1 MDPET
6 EPLTGIASNQ
16 PAWYTPKRLLALFCW
31 LTFLIYLDQGVV
43 ASNGVNRPIQVG
55 TSLSGMLLQEWSGQ
69 CPYKLLCY
77 AVVTSSFRMT
87 SPLGQLSFDADFSDR
102 DNT

>member
-1 MDPET
+1 MDPEV
-6 EPLTGIASNQ
+6 EPLTGMTAGQ

-55 TSLSGMLLQEWSGQ
+55 QLLPRCASPPVHQSAAPKRSAAASSTTKRVLCACDVYSAIAFQLCSLFVG
-69 CPYKLLCY
+69 
-77 AVVTSSFRMT
+77 
-87 SPLGQLSFDADFSDR
+87 
-102 DNT
+102 